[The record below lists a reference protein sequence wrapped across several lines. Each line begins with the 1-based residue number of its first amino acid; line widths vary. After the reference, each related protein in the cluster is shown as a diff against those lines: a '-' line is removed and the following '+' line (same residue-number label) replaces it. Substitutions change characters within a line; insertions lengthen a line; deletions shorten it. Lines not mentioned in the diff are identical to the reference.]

1 MAACILSNTCVGLG
15 VDVLSQLELRQEG
28 LTWNNVASPLS
39 LDDHFSMI
47 WVFGMLVLDS
57 IIYMVLAW

>member
-15 VDVLSQLELRQEG
+15 VDALSQLELRQEG

-39 LDDHFSMI
+39 LDDNFSMI

>member
-1 MAACILSNTCVGLG
+1 MGLG
-15 VDVLSQLELRQEG
+15 IDALSQLELRLEG

-39 LDDHFSMI
+39 LDDNFSMI